1 MSTPNL
7 VQMANRIGEFFQAQP
22 DHAEALAGIA
32 NHIEKF
38 WAPTMRA
45 DMAQHL
51 AQHQGEG
58 LLPVVKEAL
67 LAHPQTLRSKAAAA

>member
-22 DHAEALAGIA
+22 DRAEALAGIA

-38 WAPTMRA
+38 WAPAMRA

-67 LAHPQTLRSKAAAA
+67 QAHAQALHVKAPAA